1 MSQPFVAVR
10 ASHMGS
16 GHRRWA
22 AIGLLAAA
30 LLALELRA
38 GWDPQFLAPFGS
50 VSQRQVLRAAA
61 TGASGDSFEEPIFSD
76 LFGGEEDQQLGLAG
90 IERRAPRT
98 IDQGAHDVDL
108 EMEMEDPEGNFLQE
122 RPVKSSPAQQERAL
136 AEKEA
141 QYQYAPD
148 DVEVSDEEVEEFLAE
163 LEERPA
169 IKPVPDGAIGI
180 DPFPTDATK
189 SLDVFREL
197 RSTPDRRL
205 IYERGMPDQQMLLT
219 LKDRMRMLAEL
230 AQDGNWQRAR
240 FMVRGIWRK
249 RKLRLPLG
257 RILWNLMIKAHV
269 RADRPKAAESWV
281 TDMLDR
287 VYQPDIISYNT
298 LLYGLSKAGDYL
310 KVEKWLKRMRARGVE
325 PDEGSYTALAHAYS
339 KAEHMR
345 GVERSLESMQ
355 ASGCIVASARPYNA
369 LFKLCAQ
376 RGEDQLAE
384 RWLST
389 MQEAGILPDHV
400 TFLMLIK
407 ASTQA
412 GDTDAAARWLNEMQ
426 QAGLRPGRQHF
437 HAVMTAHA
445 RVADLSAVDTWF
457 QVMRDQGLHP
467 DVFSY
472 NIWMSAAAQAGK
484 TEAAEGIMSMMQAD
498 RIEPD
503 VVSYSTIIGAF
514 AEARDIV
521 GATQWLYRAEREG
534 VEPDLTCYNQAIKA
548 CARAG
553 NSTVA
558 EHLARRLLRHS
569 LTPDMY
575 TYNTLLRTFAK
586 DGNPSAAEFWI
597 DHLQRQARWRYC
609 DFPSKQIGIC
619 YSEVLQAH
627 VRSGNLEA
635 AEAWLQQMIGEGIE
649 PDARCYAALAR
660 AHLQQGRTSEA
671 RKWCDRMASW
681 SSLVPPQDLLQAVCD
696 EAGNQAPPASLQQE
710 SALAS

>member
-1 MSQPFVAVR
+1 MSQLLVAAR
-10 ASHMGS
+10 ARHIAS
-16 GHRRWA
+16 GDRRWA
-22 AIGLLAAA
+22 AIGVLAAA
-30 LLALELRA
+30 ALAVELWA
-38 GWDPQFLAPFGS
+38 GWGPQFLAPFITAPR
-50 VSQRQVLRAAA
+50 RQGLPAAA
-61 TGASGDSFEEPIFSD
+61 ASASDDSFEEPIFGD
-76 LFGGEEDQQLGLAG
+76 LFVGEDDQQVGLAG

-98 IDQGAHDVDL
+98 IDQGARDVDL
-108 EMEMEDPEGNFLQE
+108 ELEMEDPEGNFLRE
-122 RPVKSSPAQQERAL
+122 RPVKSSPPPQETAL
-136 AEKEA
+136 LEEEA
-141 QYQYAPD
+141 QYLYALD
-148 DVEVSDEEVEEFLAE
+148 EVEVSDEEVEEFLAE
-163 LEERPA
+163 IQDRPA
-169 IKPVPDGAIGI
+169 TKPVPDGAIGI

-189 SLDVFREL
+189 SLDVFREV
-197 RSTPDRRL
+197 RSAPDRRL

-230 AQDGNWQRAR
+230 AQDGNWERAR
-240 FMVRGIWRK
+240 FLVKGIWRK

-269 RADRPKAAESWV
+269 RASRPKAAESWV

-310 KVEKWLKRMRARGVE
+310 KAEKWIKRMPARGVE

-339 KAEHMR
+339 KAKHMR
-345 GVERSLESMQ
+345 GVERALESMQ
-355 ASGCIVASARPYNA
+355 ASGCLVASARPYNA

-376 RGEDQLAE
+376 RGDDHLAQK
-384 RWLST
+384 WLGT
-389 MQEAGILPDHV
+389 MQEAGIEPDHV

-412 GDTDAAARWLNEMQ
+412 GDVDAAARWLNEMQ

-437 HAVMTAHA
+437 HAVMTSHA

-457 QVMRDQGLHP
+457 QVMRDQGLRP

-472 NIWMSAAAQAGK
+472 NIWMSAASQTGN

-498 RIEPD
+498 QIKPD
-503 VVSYSTIIGAF
+503 VVSYSTVMGAF
-514 AEARDIV
+514 AEAGDHV
-521 GATQWLYRAEREG
+521 GATQWLYQAEQEG

-575 TYNTLLRTFAK
+575 TYNTLLGTLAK
-586 DGNPSAAEFWI
+586 DGNPSAGEFWI
-597 DHLQRQARWRYC
+597 DHMQRQARWRYY
-609 DFPSKQIGIC
+609 DFSSKQIGIC
-619 YSEVLQAH
+619 YSAVLRAH

-635 AEAWLQQMIGEGIE
+635 AEAWLQQMISEGIE
-649 PDARCYAALAR
+649 PDANCYTALVR
-660 AHLQQGRTSEA
+660 AHLEQGRTSQA
-671 RKWCDRMASW
+671 QKWCDRMASW
-681 SSLVPPQDLLQAVCD
+681 SSLLPPQDLLQALCD
-696 EAGNQAPPASLQQE
+696 EVGPPASVQQE
-710 SALAS
+710 SAVAS